1 MNTKHSFLCKI
12 ILLFLF
18 FFTIFNSSY
27 AQKDSLIIGREYKIT
42 LFSGFEMTGNVRS
55 VTPDTVKFETKYKT
69 FNVPQN
75 QIATIEDLKLIR
87 TEGDSTRVVFKP
99 DPNESRLFL
108 GSTGKTLKAGHGYV
122 STAVFFPWFTA
133 LVFPFGNVGIT
144 DYINLEAGASLYPPM
159 FYIAPKVRALHSKY
173 VDVSIGFA
181 YAQTYSFLD
190 IETDN
195 NFGLLYGVSTFGTDK
210 YSISVGSGMIYG
222 IDWEHGNG
230 IAIHPYP
237 LFMLGIEAR
246 SVADSK
252 FISENWLT
260 FGREGRLSSVF
271 SGGFRIING
280 NFAIDACVIGI
291 LTNLDP
297 GGSSGK
303 LHFVPLLWGSVAYNF
318 EL

>member
-1 MNTKHSFLCKI
+1 MKTLHS
-12 ILLFLF
+12 ILFIL
-18 FFTIFNSSY
+18 FTISIFIFTFFHSSY

-42 LFSGFEMTGNVRS
+42 LLGGFEMTGTVRS
-55 VTPDTVKFETKYKT
+55 VTPDTVKIKTKYKT
-69 FNVPQN
+69 FNVPQE
-75 QIATIEDLKLIR
+75 QITTIEDLQLIR
-87 TEGDSTRVVFKP
+87 TDSTRVIFKP
-99 DPNESRLFL
+99 DPNESRLFI
-108 GSTGKTLKAGHGYV
+108 GPTGKTLKAGHGYV
-122 STAVFFPWFTA
+122 STAVFIPWFTA

-144 DYINLEAGASLYPPM
+144 DYINLGAGASLYPPM
-159 FYIAPKVRALHSKY
+159 FYVAPKVRALHSKY
-173 VDVSIGFA
+173 VDVSIGLA

-230 IAIHPYP
+230 IYIHPYP
-237 LFMLGIEAR
+237 LFMLSIEAR
-246 SVADSK
+246 SVEDSK
-252 FISENWLT
+252 FISENWIT
-260 FGREGRLSSVF
+260 FGREGRLSAVF